1 MVIIAAT
8 ILRKG
13 AAGIG
18 TRGLSD
24 ANGESRIDAE
34 GMMWISSLKLSQLNA
49 TRWMAE
55 GNYNIKEESYE
66 MIQ

>member
-1 MVIIAAT
+1 MLIIAAT

-24 ANGESRIDAE
+24 ANGVARIDYE
-34 GMMWISSLKLSQLNA
+34 GMMGFLHLNYH
-49 TRWMAE
+49 
-55 GNYNIKEESYE
+55 N
-66 MIQ
+66 

>member
-1 MVIIAAT
+1 M
-8 ILRKG
+8 LRKG
-13 AAGIG
+13 TAGIG

-34 GMMWISSLKLSQLNA
+34 GMIWTSSLKLSQLDHK
-49 TRWMAE
+49 RWMAE

-66 MIQ
+66 SDTIIS